1 MKKGTFYEVLEVS
14 ENASG
19 EIIEKAYKVLAKKYH
34 PDLHFGNKLF
44 EEKFKEI
51 NEAYSILNDNEKKD
65 IYDIN
70 YQKSK

>member
-34 PDLHFGNKLF
+34 PDLQPQEKKQEAENKMKQL
-44 EEKFKEI
+44 
-51 NEAYSILNDNEKKD
+51 NEAYSILSDENKRRE
-65 IYDIN
+65 
-70 YQKSK
+70 